1 MRNIFHLCGLFVLFS
16 LIPHLAASQKITPG
30 TYRFKEPTLTKDS
43 ADISFT
49 KLTDGRGGSGNSVIW
64 NCKILKKSQVVITFQ
79 FENEI
84 KLDEVKFELFRGPR
98 SFGLKDVTF
107 FGIDGKRKVPLAQ
120 DTYNHPYSLP
130 AGDKNYQTY
139 TIKSVDDSPF
149 STIEAVFNGTGSY
162 IGLCEVSFFG
172 STVKKEK
179 IQLPDNPLDKLIK
192 SAKPELRIF
201 RDGERFV
208 LENTSSIYVI
218 DPRCTGSV
226 VYAYDK
232 HSKQNHIRFAEP
244 GGDYG
249 PAFVDRFYT
258 GSDLRTQR
266 DVFRNVIFEAEILT
280 DTPEKKQLK
289 VSANGKSG
297 AFANVRIDKV
307 YTIVPD
313 ASTLRIDY
321 TIHNAMENV
330 VPLKSGFWC
339 LSGIQFADGYTRIVP
354 GLNGVECS
362 PGGIKEFSTRDLSGS
377 WYGAVK
383 NNSGIAFITPYEL
396 LKEVCFWSSN
406 PLYGTAEHKFGVY
419 PIAAGE
425 SLDFTMFLA
434 PFSRVGI
441 PDKVSPI
448 AATAFDLLPAYTVPL
463 KTVSFRAGFL
473 TDGRY
478 TVKISAGVCDKN
490 GKVNFKEIISFPADN
505 QKFITRSFQN
515 PYRYGTVVYKAEI
528 FNSQGNLCH
537 FAEKSVIYSKATGI
551 YLLQTAGEKRPDA
564 SGDSEALDLNF
575 NSKTVGEDFFN
586 FAATFA
592 GKKPKVL
599 AVNPVSGGIRDM
611 IELSKRFEMDL
622 TTNFIAGQWSLSGH
636 VMSLNTKSCVNELAR
651 QLKKDYDCIVLT
663 SDVWK
668 LFDRQLS
675 EDILTKVANGCGLV
689 LISPENYP
697 DALKKH
703 IKLRSAT
710 PVSLPWQSKG
720 TELLAGIPVNA
731 LTDPPVLH
739 YEFPDAEIHIT
750 AGNRPV
756 VAGFSYGKGKVF
768 VCTWLTSKEQ
778 NSKYNVPSR
787 FFLPYQNEKIPQ
799 VTWKYHEYQ
808 ISLLGK
814 LIYAAGNVD
823 SGVKIIKTD
832 NDSSRNLTVT
842 VKSDKAQNAVLTVIN
857 RNKYSEKVAGTTGK
871 VSLKKGLNIIPVE
884 HNTTMSGMNFTDI
897 TLHNVNGTL
906 TWGTYAVENPKYS
919 GIIRDI
925 AVDEKRIWQ
934 ADSKVPVSVIADA
947 GDVIMELF
955 DNNGNCVD
963 RKNGKQAV
971 FDLSVCRTKTAQLIV
986 RLMNGGM
993 EIDRQTRRLEIAGA
1007 PDSRI
1012 FTVMQGWPSISI
1024 RAHIWNFGL
1033 YLKQLKKF
1041 GVNIAGGAGSYRDVP
1056 AAEAAFRDNGILYG
1070 STMCSN
1076 SIGGKD
1082 PILNKGTKEKSKM
1095 LRSPCLSDPEF
1106 LKAIASPP
1114 ASFGVTY
1121 PYGVLDVA
1129 GPDESNMITEWDG
1142 CFSEHCQKEFRKYLK
1157 TQYASLEELNRAWA
1171 SNFQSWDEVIASTA
1185 AEARKMDSFASW
1197 LDHRT
1202 FNDVNRARALGLLV
1216 KGINAKDPD
1225 LTYSLSGTS
1234 NTNAWNAW
1242 DYYLLMP
1249 YLRALS
1255 GYTGEQTIQHRSF
1268 AVGKLRNCPW
1278 VGYDQNFNDSNYRI
1292 FNALMEGA
1300 SGVSIYGNFNIDPA
1314 YEISPGGRELLRALE
1329 LYRNGP
1335 AEAIMKSEANSGNI
1349 AFHYTPA
1356 SIKADWFN
1364 GLENLRLS
1372 STKGFR
1378 TLIHDHGIE
1387 YDYIAYGQLEKS
1399 GMPEKYQI
1407 FIMPMSSAISDAEAR
1422 AIAEFVKNGGTVIA
1436 DLMPGYYDQHGVKRT
1451 NALVKEIFGME
1462 NIGIPV
1468 RASAPLSGQNAEM
1481 KISHYDPAARP
1492 STAIALAAVG
1502 QTPAFFINSYGKGKA
1517 IYMACSAPA
1526 TFGDWEIM
1534 RYTPK
1539 NIAAGKLLT
1548 EIIHNVLSE
1557 QNIKALATAPGMP
1570 VVRMSSRKIKNGFL
1584 LGVLRDPA
1592 VANSLPPTEVMHTI
1606 RLNDRYFIYDI
1617 INRKY
1622 LGNSDHFEYKFA
1634 PCTQALFALLPYHA
1648 AKLEGKII
1656 KTGRNITLNL
1666 RADAGCE
1673 PEKYTDHLFRVTVYS
1688 PNGKENPS
1696 FSQLLFADGN
1706 QAAMS
1711 FDIPL
1716 NLPENGWKIEA
1727 VCILTGAKCEKLW

>member
-16 LIPHLAASQKITPG
+16 LTLTLHAATKIIPAS
-30 TYRFKEPTLTKDS
+30 YRFSEPVLGSKH
-43 ADISFT
+43 ADVNFT
-49 KLTDGRGGSGNSVIW
+49 KLTDGKTGSGNNIIW
-64 NCKILKKSQVVITFQ
+64 NCKILKKTQVVITFQ

-84 KLDEVKFELFRGPR
+84 KLDKVDFELFRGPR

-107 FGIDGKRKVPLAQ
+107 FGIDGKRKIPLAKEN
-120 DTYNHPYSLP
+120 YKHPYNLP
-130 AGDKNYQTY
+130 AGEKNYQTFA
-139 TIKSVDDSPF
+139 IKAEDDSPF

-162 IGLCEVSFFG
+162 LSLGEISFYG
-172 STVKKEK
+172 SVVPRKK
-179 IQLPDNPLDKLIK
+179 IQLPDNPMDKLIK
-192 SAKPELRIF
+192 TAKPGLRIF
-201 RDGERFV
+201 KDGEYFV
-208 LENTSSIYVI
+208 MENDSSIYVI
-218 DPRCTGSV
+218 DPRYSGAA

-232 HSKQNHIRFAEP
+232 VSKQNHIRFSEP
-244 GGDYG
+244 GKGYG
-249 PAFVDRFYT
+249 PAFCDRFYG
-258 GSDLRTQR
+258 GSAQR
-266 DVFRNVIFEAEILT
+266 DLYRHVIYDASIVS
-280 DTPEKKQLK
+280 DSPEKVQLR
-289 VSANGKSG
+289 VSGNGKSG
-297 AFANVRIDKV
+297 VFANVRISKT
-307 YTIVPD
+307 YTLTADSSV
-313 ASTLRIDY
+313 LQVDY
-321 TIHNAMENV
+321 SIENALENV
-330 VPLKSGFWC
+330 VPLKSGYWAWAAV
-339 LSGIQFADGYTRIVP
+339 QFPDGYHRIIP
-354 GLNGVECS
+354 GVNGVESS
-362 PGGIKEFSTRDLSGS
+362 PGGVKEFSSRDLSS
-377 WYGAVK
+377 NWFGAV
-383 NNSGIAFITPYEL
+383 NNGNGIAFIAPNEL
-396 LKEVCFWSSN
+396 LKEVYFWSDN
-406 PLYGTAEHKFGVY
+406 PLYGTAECKLGIY
-419 PIAAGE
+419 PIAAGS
-425 SLDFTMFLA
+425 SLNFPMYLA
-434 PFSRVGI
+434 PFSGVGT
-441 PDKVSPI
+441 PDKVSKI
-448 AATAFDLLPAYTVPL
+448 AAASFGLEHEYANAL
-463 KTVSFRAGFL
+463 KNITLNIRFFKKGE
-473 TDGRY
+473 Y
-478 TVKISAGVCDKN
+478 TVKISSGQCNADGNVQ
-490 GKVNFKEIISFPADN
+490 FKEADRFKVKDRTFTARTFN
-505 QKFITRSFQN
+505 N
-515 PYRYGTVVYKAEI
+515 PLRYGTVVCKVEI
-528 FNSQGNLCH
+528 FDAQNNLCF
-537 FAEKSVIYSKATGI
+537 FAEKPVVFGRATGI
-551 YLLQTAGEKRPDA
+551 YKLQNEGERKPDA
-564 SGDSEALDLNF
+564 SGSARKLDLNF
-575 NSKTVGEDFFN
+575 NSKNIGGEFFDF
-586 FAATFA
+586 ASRFA
-592 GKKPKVL
+592 GKKPRVL

-611 IELSKRFEMDL
+611 IEISRRFDMEL
-622 TTNFIAGQWSLSGH
+622 TTNYIAGLWSLSGH
-636 VMSLNTKSCVNELAR
+636 VMSLNTKSCINELAE
-651 QLKKDYDCIVLT
+651 QLKKEYDCIVLT

-675 EDILTKVANGCGLV
+675 EKIMAKINNGCGLV
-689 LISPENYP
+689 LISPEGFP
-697 DALKKH
+697 EALKKH
-703 IKLRSAT
+703 INLRPGEPQSF
-710 PVSLPWQSKG
+710 VWQSCG
-720 TELLAGIPVNA
+720 TGLLSGIPVAA
-731 LTDPPVLH
+731 LTGPEVFD
-739 YEFPDAEIHIT
+739 YEFPGAVIHIT

-756 VAGFSYGKGKVF
+756 VAEFTYGKGKVF
-768 VCTWLTSKEQ
+768 VCTWKTSKAAS
-778 NSKYNVPSR
+778 SKYNVPGR
-787 FFLPYQNEKIPQ
+787 FFLPYQNDNVPQ
-799 VTWKYHEYQ
+799 ATWKYQEYQ
-808 ISLLGK
+808 IALLGK
-814 LIYAAGNVD
+814 LIYSSAGVD
-823 SGVKIIKTD
+823 SGVK
-832 NDSSRNLTVT
+832 VT
-842 VKSDKAQNAVLTVIN
+842 AFTAKSPETLILEVDSDKEQTATMQIVY
-857 RNKYSEKVAGTTGK
+857 RNKYSEKTGEVTRQTTLQKGK
-871 VSLKKGLNIIPVE
+871 NSFTIKAEKSMTGVNFADVILRNAKGSLAWGSCVYDNKPEKPTGIK
-884 HNTTMSGMNFTDI
+884 
-897 TLHNVNGTL
+897 NVN
-906 TWGTYAVENPKYS
+906 
-919 GIIRDI
+919 I
-925 AVDEKRIWQ
+925 AEKIWQ
-934 ADSKVPVSVIADA
+934 PTENIPVSVDA
-947 GDVIMELF
+947 SGGDIIVELF
-955 DNNGNCVD
+955 DTNGNCTARKHGKNVD
-963 RKNGKQAV
+963 
-971 FDLSVCRTKTAQLIV
+971 FDLSVCRTKTAVLVV
-986 RLMNGGM
+986 RLTHNGR
-993 EIDRQTRRLEIAGA
+993 EIDRQTRRIAIAGA
-1007 PDSRI
+1007 PDPRI
-1012 FTVMQGWPSISI
+1012 FTVMQGWPGIS
-1024 RAHIWNFGL
+1024 RHAHVWNFNV
-1033 YLKQLKKF
+1033 YLEQLKKF

-1076 SIGGKD
+1076 STGGKN
-1082 PILNKGTKEKSKM
+1082 PILNKGTREKDKM

-1157 TQYASLEELNRAWA
+1157 NQYASLEELNRAWA

-1249 YLRALS
+1249 HLRALS

-1356 SIKADWFN
+1356 SIKADWFI

-1399 GMPEKYQI
+1399 GMPEKYRV
-1407 FIMPMSSAISDAEAR
+1407 FIMPMSSAISDAEAK
-1422 AIAEFVKNGGTVIA
+1422 AIADFVKNGGTVIA

-1548 EIIHNVLSE
+1548 AIIHNVLSE

-1570 VVRMSSRKIKNGFL
+1570 VVHMSSRKIKNGFL

-1606 RLNDRYFIYDI
+1606 RLNDRYFIYDV

-1688 PNGKENPS
+1688 PDGKENPS

-1716 NLPENGWKIEA
+1716 NLPENGWRIEA
-1727 VCILTGAKCEKLW
+1727 VCILTGAKYEKLW